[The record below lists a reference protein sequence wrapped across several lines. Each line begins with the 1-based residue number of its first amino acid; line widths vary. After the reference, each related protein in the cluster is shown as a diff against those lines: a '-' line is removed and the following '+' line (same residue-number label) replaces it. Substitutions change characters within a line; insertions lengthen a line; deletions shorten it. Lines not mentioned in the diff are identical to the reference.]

1 VQVKVAFIKNRLCYT
16 CFYDVW
22 ICYSYFISKSRRIRE
37 KKKWGSHN
45 WVHAL
50 ADWGVNLTP
59 WGRRGW
65 YTGDIDKQL
74 SWDADMV
81 PPWSSG
87 TAPKDEL

>member
-1 VQVKVAFIKNRLCYT
+1 MMFGFAI
-16 CFYDVW
+16 
-22 ICYSYFISKSRRIRE
+22 RIFFPNLEGLEKKKRE

-50 ADWGVNLTP
+50 ADWGKNLTP
-59 WGRRGW
+59 WGDQGW